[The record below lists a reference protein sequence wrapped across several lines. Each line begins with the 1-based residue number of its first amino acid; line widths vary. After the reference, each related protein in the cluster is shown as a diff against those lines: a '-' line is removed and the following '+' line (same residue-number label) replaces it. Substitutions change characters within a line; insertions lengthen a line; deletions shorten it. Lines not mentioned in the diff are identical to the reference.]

1 MLAIKASTDSMVST
15 RLQYASNENVCK
27 DLKESTSERLLL
39 IYLSILLQ
47 KLRQVYKHKLRR
59 GVKYLI
65 TLILVLVPPVPM
77 VKRVLIRVTLR

>member
-1 MLAIKASTDSMVST
+1 
-15 RLQYASNENVCK
+15 
-27 DLKESTSERLLL
+27 LL